1 MTIENCGFVKKD
13 IDLYLNKMKSLNN
26 SMQLKEV
33 YIDVYPENPLVFS
46 SCFTLILRTFEK
58 NATILIKDDRIIF
71 ERNDAC
77 RTYFINVIASK
88 ITECFSKISDN
99 YYEFILNVQNI
110 YYKITIIN

>member
-1 MTIENCGFVKKD
+1 MITENFGFIKEDVY
-13 IDLYLNKMKSLNN
+13 LYLDKIKSLNN

-33 YIDVYPENPLVFS
+33 YIDVYQENPLISS

-58 NATILIKDDRIIF
+58 NATILVKDGRIIF
-71 ERNDAC
+71 ERNDVC
-77 RTYFINVIASK
+77 RTHFVNVIASK

-110 YYKITIIN
+110 YYKITITN